1 MESPPPA
8 TAAMASQKGKAL
20 MGSLSCSLSPA
31 AAAACSKE
39 KTDGPSCQGLFCL
52 MTSSKRH
59 TRYPS
64 DASPEQLGELCLGSF
79 DSTLPRAYHSAFSSM
94 AAKSGG
100 AHDDAKS
107 RNVTVV
113 EASFSFERR
122 EARQT
127 HVPLC
132 HSQQSCRVKGLA
144 Q

>member
-64 DASPEQLGELCLGSF
+64 DASPCLSCLLGVSVFYEAHLC
-79 DSTLPRAYHSAFSSM
+79 
-94 AAKSGG
+94 
-100 AHDDAKS
+100 
-107 RNVTVV
+107 V
-113 EASFSFERR
+113 ASL
-122 EARQT
+122 
-127 HVPLC
+127 LC
-132 HSQQSCRVKGLA
+132 IR
-144 Q
+144 